1 MRGCGHRSLTRF
13 ALSVAVVPCFICF
26 KSEPNKSV
34 EVLEK
39 LTIHTGIGFEICRL
53 MCEKVRAHRLAMMV
67 PIMIVLLFRD
77 SKFTEFQEFLLLRF
91 P

>member
-26 KSEPNKSV
+26 KSV